1 MSPTLALSFL
11 RISFVSVIRKP
22 GCTRLLATISVMS
35 SCVHSIM
42 VDHAM
47 RYSTRMAK
55 WYVLNSFRYAS
66 VLGWLRLGRLTKV
79 AFVVLTCNENA
90 NTGLSDVE
98 LQQELERTITE
109 TRTID
114 GRWSIEKVTVL

>member
-1 MSPTLALSFL
+1 
-11 RISFVSVIRKP
+11 
-22 GCTRLLATISVMS
+22 
-35 SCVHSIM
+35 
-42 VDHAM
+42 
-47 RYSTRMAK
+47 MAE

-90 NTGLSDVE
+90 DTGLSDVE

-114 GRWSIEKVTVL
+114 GRWSVDKVTVLGDP

>member
-1 MSPTLALSFL
+1 MW
-11 RISFVSVIRKP
+11 
-22 GCTRLLATISVMS
+22 
-35 SCVHSIM
+35 
-42 VDHAM
+42 
-47 RYSTRMAK
+47 YSARMAK
-55 WYVLNSFRYAS
+55 WCVLNPFGWAS

-90 NTGLSDVE
+90 ETGLSDVE

-114 GRWSIEKVTVL
+114 GRWSVDKVTVLGDL